1 MKKLSLII
9 VLFLSSVVLSAQEK
23 QLSKGPVGAIYII
36 KSIDNNISKI
46 TYGDEESYEEKI
58 EDTSLCGQRIFVRKK
73 NYDDTKPDS
82 VYIYNFKGECQGYK
96 VSQYYVNERENTVT
110 IQILGDKRNG
120 LIKFIGQDSVVVHI
134 PEDSYLITWSG
145 KL

>member
-9 VLFLSSVVLSAQEK
+9 VLILSSVVLSAQEK
-23 QLSKGPVGAIYII
+23 QLSKGPVGTIYII

-58 EDTSLCGQRIFVRKK
+58 HDTSLCGQRIFVRKK
-73 NYDDTKPDS
+73 NYSDTKPDS
-82 VYIYNFKGECQGYK
+82 VYIYNLKGECHGYK
-96 VSQYYVNERENTVT
+96 VSQYYVNERENTIT
-110 IQILGDKRNG
+110 IQILGDKLNG
-120 LIKFIGQDSVVVHI
+120 HIKFIGQDSIEVGL
-134 PEDSYLITWSG
+134 PEDNYLITWSG

>member
-1 MKKLSLII
+1 L
-9 VLFLSSVVLSAQEK
+9 V
-23 QLSKGPVGAIYII
+23 
-36 KSIDNNISKI
+36 
-46 TYGDEESYEEKI
+46 
-58 EDTSLCGQRIFVRKK
+58 
-73 NYDDTKPDS
+73 DS